1 MMKKLSLHL
10 NDEKPVS
17 FTIPTYSNKT
27 FVELHTY
34 IYYLCISDSTEER
47 EIMET
52 CYIYVTSDPYFHTLW
67 SWQSMIDILPNLSC
81 KKAKWFAIETIS
93 ELTSIGQLGKKD
105 LLRKLNDKSA
115 EGDLIEKWHI

>member
-1 MMKKLSLHL
+1 ML
-10 NDEKPVS
+10 NIPIDFCIIFHPVCLLIWTTRLFCAIKSKNIFYS
-17 FTIPTYSNKT
+17 FIP
-27 FVELHTY
+27 
-34 IYYLCISDSTEER
+34 DSTEER

-93 ELTSIGQLGKKD
+93 ELCSIGQLGKKD

-115 EGDLIEKWHI
+115 EGDLIEK

>member
-1 MMKKLSLHL
+1 M
-10 NDEKPVS
+10 
-17 FTIPTYSNKT
+17 
-27 FVELHTY
+27 HTY
-34 IYYLCISDSTEER
+34 TYYLCISDSTEER

-93 ELTSIGQLGKKD
+93 ELCLIGQLGKKD